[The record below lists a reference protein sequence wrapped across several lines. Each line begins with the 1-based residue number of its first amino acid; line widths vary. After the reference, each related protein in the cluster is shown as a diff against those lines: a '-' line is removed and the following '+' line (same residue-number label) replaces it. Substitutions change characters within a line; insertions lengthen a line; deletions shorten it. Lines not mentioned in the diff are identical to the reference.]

1 MNYQPPVRKESI
13 MDIIIPLILN
23 VPVTLGLI
31 ILTLALFNKVYTVLD
46 QIEIDR

>member
-31 ILTLALFNKVYTVLD
+31 ILILSFFNKIYTILD

>member
-13 MDIIIPLILN
+13 MDVILPHILN

-31 ILTLALFNKVYTVLD
+31 ILTLALFNKVYTILD

>member
-1 MNYQPPVRKESI
+1 
-13 MDIIIPLILN
+13 MDVIIPLILN

-31 ILTLALFNKVYTVLD
+31 ILILALFNKIYTILD